1 MSASGIDPKN
11 PKFVSDLE
19 LAMRF
24 WAKEMRLSLDE
35 RFGKDKVGHILIL
48 FPFGQTTTCSWISN
62 ARRAS
67 VVAMLRHMANAIES
81 TDAASAHEPS

>member
-1 MSASGIDPKN
+1 MSEIDQKSH
-11 PKFVSDLE
+11 KFISDLE

-24 WAKEMRLSLDE
+24 WAKEMKLALNN

-62 ARRAS
+62 ARRPS
-67 VVAMLRHMANAIES
+67 VVAMLRHMADVIEKS
-81 TDAASAHEPS
+81 DAPSAQEPS

>member
-1 MSASGIDPKN
+1 MSEIDPKN
-11 PKFVSDLE
+11 PKFISDLE

-24 WAKEMRLSLDE
+24 WAKEMRLALDN

-67 VVAMLRHMANAIES
+67 VVAMLRHMADQIEK
-81 TDAASAHEPS
+81 TDAHSVIEPS

>member
-1 MSASGIDPKN
+1 MSQIDPKN
-11 PKFVSDLE
+11 PKFISDLE

-24 WAKEMRLSLDE
+24 WAKEMRLALDN

-67 VVAMLRHMANAIES
+67 VVAMLRHMADQIEKSDAPSAIE
-81 TDAASAHEPS
+81 PS

>member
-1 MSASGIDPKN
+1 MSEIDPKN
-11 PKFVSDLE
+11 PKFISDLE

-24 WAKEMRLSLDE
+24 WAKEIRLALDN

-62 ARRAS
+62 ARRQS
-67 VVAMLRHMANAIES
+67 VIAMLRHMADVIEKS
-81 TDAASAHEPS
+81 DAHSVIEPS

>member
-1 MSASGIDPKN
+1 MSIDQKS
-11 PKFVSDLE
+11 PKFISDLE

-24 WAKEMRLSLDE
+24 WAKEMRLALDN

-67 VVAMLRHMANAIES
+67 VVAMLRHMADVIEK
-81 TDAASAHEPS
+81 TDAHTANEPS